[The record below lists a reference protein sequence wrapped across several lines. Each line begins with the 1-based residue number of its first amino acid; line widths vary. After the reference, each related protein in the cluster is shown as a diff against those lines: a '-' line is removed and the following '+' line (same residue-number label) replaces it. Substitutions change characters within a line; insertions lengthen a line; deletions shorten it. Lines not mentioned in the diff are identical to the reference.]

1 MVLTPLEHCDLE
13 STPRTPPGTHYTSC
27 VYLAPLSIFFT
38 LVVINLLLLLLT
50 GALEMLDLYLPLSSQ
65 TSTQPASWKEY
76 CFVWERKTAYGKI
89 PPQIWIWYFS
99 VSWLITVYTLNCQD
113 LQHRLLFLVRQDQQ
127 GTQEGFWRGE
137 KGINRQ
143 HKNGREEGEMLASGV

>member
-50 GALEMLDLYLPLSSQ
+50 GALEMLDLYLPL
-65 TSTQPASWKEY
+65 
-76 CFVWERKTAYGKI
+76 
-89 PPQIWIWYFS
+89 
-99 VSWLITVYTLNCQD
+99 
-113 LQHRLLFLVRQDQQ
+113 
-127 GTQEGFWRGE
+127 
-137 KGINRQ
+137 
-143 HKNGREEGEMLASGV
+143 